1 MKNIK
6 VIFLTLLIAALF
18 NSCKDDDALTSVNLG
33 VPQNIDAKFSIK
45 QDNSGEVTI
54 TPSAEGANFF
64 FVNFGDGSE
73 VSEDFQAGK
82 NVTHTYEEGIYTV
95 EIFAKNISGEI
106 ASAQKEIV
114 VSFLPPENLVVNIII
129 SSSNPLEISVEA
141 SAENAMGFNV
151 FFGEVEEE
159 EPTFVL
165 LGELGLYQYSSVGTF
180 TVTVVALSGGEATTT
195 YQEEITIT
203 DPFVMP
209 IDFESSTVNYLFNN
223 FGGGEA
229 NGVPIIDNPSPNNVN
244 NSQKVASYTKPIG
257 SEVWAGTS
265 ALLNEPID
273 FSSTTTIAMDV
284 WAPQA
289 GTPILFK
296 IEQDGSPDI
305 FVESIQNTEVANEWH
320 TLTFNLPGAN
330 EGPNFNVIALFF
342 NWETSGN
349 GETYYFDNIRLT
361 NPVTLGLPLDFEAGA
376 GFYNFIEFAGAPTE
390 VISNPDQ
397 SGINTSAHVARTLK
411 ASGAATF
418 AGAFIDLTE
427 PIDLSISSTLSLKV
441 WSPIASNEVLLK
453 LENPNTNAETEVSA
467 ILNTNNEWTEIT
479 FDFTNAPG
487 ANLTED
493 WSRVIFF
500 FDFGNTGSGLEFFFD
515 DLNYVTD
522 ADSDI
527 IGTWIMANEAGSL
540 GVGPSIGD
548 ISWWNC
554 NGPCLTER
562 ACYFDDTYTFDA
574 DGTFTNGFGTGD
586 TWVESWQGVPSDQCS
601 DPVAPHNGS
610 NPSTYTLSGNILTL
624 NGQGAYIGL
633 AKAVNAGE
641 LPNVPLPSNVIY
653 NITFESP
660 TVMTII
666 IEAGSGVFWQYKLVK
681 Q

>member
-1 MKNIK
+1 MNKIK
-6 VIFLTLLIAALF
+6 IIFITLFIAAGF
-18 NSCKDDDALTSVNLG
+18 TSCKDDDALTSVNLG
-33 VPQNIDAKFSIK
+33 VPQNIGAKFSIK
-45 QDNSGEVTI
+45 QDNSGDVTI

-73 VSEDFQAGK
+73 ISDEFQAGRS
-82 NVTHTYEEGIYTV
+82 VSHTYEEGIYTV
-95 EIFAKNISGEI
+95 EIFARNIAGEI
-106 ASAQKEIV
+106 ASVEKEIV
-114 VSFLPPENLVVNIII
+114 VSFLPPENLEVNITI
-129 SSSNPLEISVEA
+129 STTNPLEISVEA
-141 SAENAMGFNV
+141 SADNAMGFNM
-151 FFGEVEEE
+151 FFGEVEDE
-159 EPTFVL
+159 EPTFIL
-165 LGELGLYQYSSVGTF
+165 RGELGVYEYSSVGTF

-209 IDFESSTVNYLFNN
+209 IDFESTTVNYLFNN
-223 FGGGEA
+223 FGGGEGD
-229 NGVPIIDNPSPNNVN
+229 GVPIIDNPDPNNVN
-244 NSQKVASYTKPIG
+244 NSQKVASYTKPVG

-265 ALLNEPID
+265 ALLNEAID

-397 SGINTSAHVARTLK
+397 SGINTSANVARTLK

-441 WSPIASNEVLLK
+441 WSPIANNEVLLK
-453 LENPNTNAETEVSA
+453 LEDPITDAEFEVSTVV
-467 ILNTNNEWTEIT
+467 NTTNEWTEVT
-479 FDFTNAPG
+479 FDFSG
-487 ANLTED
+487 ADTSVD

-500 FDFGNTGSGLEFFFD
+500 FDFGNTGSGLEFYFD

-522 ADSDI
+522 AESDI
-527 IGTWIMANEAGSL
+527 VGTWVMANEDGSL
-540 GVGPSIGD
+540 GVGPAVGD
-548 ISWWNC
+548 VSWFNC

-562 ACYFDDTYTFDA
+562 ACYFDDTYTFGA
-574 DGTFTNGFGTGD
+574 DGSFTNGFGAGD
-586 TWVESWQGVPSDQCS
+586 TWVEEWQGVANPQCGT
-601 DPVAPHNGS
+601 PVAPHNGT
-610 NPSTYTLSGNILTL
+610 NPATYSLNGNALTLSGE
-624 NGQGAYIGL
+624 GAYLGL
-633 AKAVNAGE
+633 AKALNGAE
-641 LPNVPLPSNVIY
+641 LPNVPVPSE
-653 NITFESP
+653 ITYTVQFESP
-660 TVMTII
+660 TVMRAHIQVEGI
-666 IEAGSGVFWQYKLVK
+666 GIWQFKLVK